1 VAGSAFVPTSG
12 DDRICVAASTSV
24 DVIVDITG
32 SFTAGEGLTF
42 VPAEPS
48 RMIDTR
54 SGIGGWAPIHGRD
67 QTIDSRVAPADAAAV
82 TGTLTIVSPVTGA
95 FLTAYGCGAPPA
107 TSSVNADARLVL
119 ANALTVGVSDEGRL
133 CLTASAVTH
142 SLFDTTG
149 WWVG

>member
-1 VAGSAFVPTSG
+1 MRSSRRATH
-12 DDRICVAASTSV
+12 DTICVFASTSV

-32 SFTAGEGLTF
+32 SFTAGAGLRF

-54 SGIGGWAPIHGRD
+54 SGVGGWAPIHGRE
-67 QTIDSRVAPADAAAV
+67 QTIDSRVAPADAEAV

-95 FLTAYGCGAPPA
+95 FLTAYGCGTPPE

-119 ANALTVGVSDEGRL
+119 ANALTVGVSADGRL
-133 CLTASAVTH
+133 CVTASAVTH

-149 WWVG
+149 WWVT